1 MTTEDIT
8 GYSSAVSGAKVTP
21 ITLQLSE
28 DDRAF
33 LLEQGNTAQ
42 NIDAFVTQSTAEGRT
57 QAELDAM
64 IADTRANVVRAKAE
78 REAHEAAQAAAQAA
92 AERKANR
99 FALAGMAL
107 QGLLANPDVD
117 FSAVSQYSKAAV
129 AQADG
134 LLDALDAPTAED

>member
-1 MTTEDIT
+1 MTTD
-8 GYSSAVSGAKVTP
+8 ANVTP

-42 NIDAFVTQSTAEGRT
+42 GLDAFVAQCTAEKRT
-57 QAELDAM
+57 QDELNAM
-64 IADTRANVVRAKAE
+64 IADTRENVARAKAE
-78 REAHEAAQAAAQAA
+78 REAHEAAQAA

-107 QGLLANPDVD
+107 QGLLANPEVR
-117 FSAVSQYSKAAV
+117 FEAVSQYAKAAV
-129 AQADG
+129 AHADA
-134 LLDALDAPTAED
+134 LLKALDAPVAGD

>member
-33 LLEQGNTAQ
+33 LLEQGNTEQ
-42 NIDAFVTQSTAEGRT
+42 GLDAFVTQSTAEGRT
-57 QAELDAM
+57 QEELDTM
-64 IADTRANVVRAKAE
+64 IAETRRNVERAKAE
-78 REAHEAAQAAAQAA
+78 REAHEAAQAA

-129 AQADG
+129 AHADG
-134 LLDALDAPTAED
+134 LLDALDAPAAED